1 MPKRK
6 IQDTDPEEN
15 ITISTPTSK
24 RSRQGVDQNITPSQ
38 STPKTKTP
46 SKSIARSKGNSTPK
60 AIRAP
65 ETPKSQRIK
74 LNGGYAT
81 PQKLTSSNGKNV
93 HIVQSA
99 DRSARRRTARN
110 LIDQTLA
117 GESSDQEDL
126 QAQSL
131 AQEIFEEGGIEAGS
145 DKEEREQN
153 PETEDPATPSKKPKS
168 RRKRSPTPPADF
180 APYERYFYDNRAS
193 AAKTSTGTLNSA
205 DLISH
210 SAYHEIISNKVD
222 SHALNIDDLHEHHAS
237 SFPLW
242 AFELSQQFSLCL
254 YGYGSKRR
262 ILKSFAT
269 YLHKQSEQDPPTT
282 IMINGSHPDVSIKS
296 VLTTIANTIL
306 STQQTKLPAQP
317 QHLLDMILLG
327 LADHLPTTPVY
338 LLISAFHT
346 KGLATPQ
353 SLSILAQFS
362 TNPSIHLVFTADN
375 PSFPLLFPIQLRAT
389 FNFLFHN
396 TTTFLPYDTGTSD
409 SELGTV
415 VDSVMELI
423 GRKTSSAAGREGVRW
438 VLKSLPENARGLYRI
453 LVSEILSAAAE
464 GSAPAFDIPIEQP
477 LGEDMDISTTPSK
490 SRSKREQ
497 PSSHALPGIDA
508 KVLYQK
514 AVEEFLCSSEM
525 MFWSLLKEFVDHR
538 MVIVRKEKGVTGG
551 GEMLGVDIGKEELEG
566 VLEDLLE

>member
-1 MPKRK
+1 M
-6 IQDTDPEEN
+6 
-15 ITISTPTSK
+15 TISTPTSK
-24 RSRQGVDQNITPSQ
+24 RSRQEVEQNITPSK
-38 STPKTKTP
+38 STSKIKTP
-46 SKSIARSKGNSTPK
+46 SKSTARAKGDSTPR
-60 AIRAP
+60 AIRGP
-65 ETPKSQRIK
+65 ETPRSERTK
-74 LNGGYAT
+74 LNGAYTT
-81 PQKLTSSNGKNV
+81 PQKPTGSHGKNV
-93 HIVQSA
+93 HIVRSI

-131 AQEIFEEGGIEAGS
+131 AQEIFDEDGIEAES
-145 DKEEREQN
+145 DREEGEQN
-153 PETEDPATPSKKPKS
+153 LEIEDPATPSKKGKIQVKS
-168 RRKRSPTPPADF
+168 RRKRSPTPPTDL
-180 APYERYFYDNRAS
+180 APHERYFYDNRAS
-193 AAKTSTGTLNSA
+193 AAKTSMSTLNSA

-210 SAYHEIISNKVD
+210 SAYHEAISNETD

-269 YLHKQSEQDPPTT
+269 YLHQQSSRDPPTT
-282 IMINGSHPDVSIKS
+282 IMINGLHPDVSIKS
-296 VLTTIANTIL
+296 VLVTIANAIL
-306 STQQTKLPAQP
+306 STRQTKLPTQP
-317 QHLLDMILLG
+317 QQLVSLILLD
-327 LADHLPTTPVY
+327 LADHPRTAPIY
-338 LLISAFHT
+338 LLISVFHT
-346 KGLATPQ
+346 RALATPQ
-353 SLSILAQFS
+353 SLSILAQLS
-362 TNPSIHLVFTADN
+362 THPSIHLVFTADN
-375 PSFPLLFPIQLRAT
+375 PSFPLFFPTKLRAT

-396 TTTFLPYDTGTSD
+396 TTTFLPYDTGTAD
-409 SELGTV
+409 SELSTV
-415 VDSVMELI
+415 VDSVLELI
-423 GRKTSSAAGREGVRW
+423 GRKTSSAGGREGVRW

-477 LGEDMDISTTPSK
+477 LGEDMDIGATPSK

-538 MVIVRKEKGVTGG
+538 MVIVRKERGLAGG